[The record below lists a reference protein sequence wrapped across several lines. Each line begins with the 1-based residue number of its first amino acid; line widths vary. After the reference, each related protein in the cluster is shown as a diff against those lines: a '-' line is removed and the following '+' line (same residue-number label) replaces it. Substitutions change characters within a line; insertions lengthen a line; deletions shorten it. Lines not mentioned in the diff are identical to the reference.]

1 MTFSETTRRD
11 IEIVT
16 STGMVQMTDGDF
28 AFVAGDAAIQQAI
41 VFTLQLTQG
50 EWFANLT
57 AGIPWFT
64 DVLGTKFNLDQIR
77 SIFQTKVA
85 AVEGVLA
92 IKRLAISFDNAA
104 RALTVE
110 YEIQTIFSDSLNVT
124 TQLATVARS
133 VL

>member
-1 MTFSETTRRD
+1 MAFAETTRRD

-16 STGMVQMTDGDF
+16 ATGMVQLTDGDF

-85 AVEGVLA
+85 AVEGVQA

-124 TQLATVARS
+124 TQLATVAGS

>member
-1 MTFSETTRRD
+1 MAFAENTRRD

-16 STGMVQMTDGDF
+16 ATGMVQLTDGDF

-85 AVEGVLA
+85 AVEGVQA

-110 YEIQTIFSDSLNVT
+110 YEIQTIFSDSLNAT
-124 TQLATVARS
+124 TQLATVAGS

>member
-1 MTFSETTRRD
+1 MAFAETTRRD

-16 STGMVQMTDGDF
+16 ATGMVQLTDGDF
-28 AFVAGDAAIQQAI
+28 AFVAGDAAIRQAI

-85 AVEGVLA
+85 AVEGVQA

-110 YEIQTIFSDSLNVT
+110 YEIQTIFSDSLNAT
-124 TQLATVARS
+124 TQLATVAGS

>member
-1 MTFSETTRRD
+1 MAFAETTRRD

-16 STGMVQMTDGDF
+16 ATGMVQLTDGDF

-77 SIFQTKVA
+77 SVFQTKVA
-85 AVEGVLA
+85 AVEGVQA

-110 YEIQTIFSDSLNVT
+110 YEIQTIFSDSLNAT
-124 TQLATVARS
+124 TQLATVAGS

>member
-16 STGMVQMTDGDF
+16 STGMVQLTDGDF

-85 AVEGVLA
+85 EVEGVEA

-110 YEIQTIFSDSLNVT
+110 YEIQTIFSDSLNGT
-124 TQLATVARS
+124 AQLATVAGS